1 MHIGGLLKYSLI
13 DYPPHISCVIFTAGC
28 NFRCPY
34 CHNPELAVTGAD
46 TRHLSR
52 NHVMDFLATRKKY
65 LDGAVISGGEPT
77 LHPDLAGFCA
87 DLKSMGFLV
96 KLDTNGSRPEVIREL
111 VKNSLVDY
119 LAMDIKTDPE
129 LYNQYIAVQADAAA
143 LRSSVQ
149 IIIESGLAHEFRTT
163 CVHPLITRE
172 TLKSI
177 AELVAG
183 ADLHAFQHVQNKN
196 VLDPSFFDEQGRV
209 SSDDDMEA
217 FQTLMA
223 GYVKKVIIR

>member
-34 CHNPELAVTGAD
+34 CHNPELAVTGPD

-52 NHVMDFLATRKKY
+52 YEIMDFLTSRQKY
-65 LDGAVISGGEPT
+65 LDGVVISGGEPS

-87 DLKSMGFLV
+87 QLKSMGFLV
-96 KLDTNGSRPEVIREL
+96 KLDTNGSRPEVIQDL
-111 VKNSLVDY
+111 VENRIVDY

-129 LYNQYIAVQADAAA
+129 LYNQYIAHQADAAE

-149 IIIESGLAHEFRTT
+149 IILESGLAHEFRTT
-163 CVHPLITRE
+163 CVSPLTTRE
-172 TLKSI
+172 TVKSM
-177 AELVAG
+177 AKLVTG
-183 ADLHAFQHVQNKN
+183 ADLYAFQHVQNKK
-196 VLDPSFFDEQGRV
+196 VLNPNFFTGQERVISDAEIDE
-209 SSDDDMEA
+209 
-217 FQTLMA
+217 FQTIMA
-223 GYVKKVIIR
+223 GYVKKTIIR